1 MFARI
6 PPDVLEG
13 LKDIST
19 GTVGHFL
26 SDGFLDWRIQCLFRP
41 VKMVGQAV
49 TVSSPPTDN
58 SVFVDALD
66 RAEPG
71 DVLVID
77 RRSDRRHASWGGIL
91 TLAAQRKGLAGVVID
106 GAATDWREITDLRFP
121 VFCRHLSALTTRKQ
135 DLGGTVG
142 RPVPCG
148 GVTIEPGMVVLGD
161 EDGVVAIR
169 ADRAEEVLRRGR
181 DKEDQEARMREALG
195 RGLGLREARA
205 ALQNEGG

>member
-1 MFARI
+1 MFTRVS
-6 PPDVLEG
+6 PDVLEG
-13 LKDIST
+13 LKAIST

-26 SDGFLDWRIQCLFRP
+26 SEGFLDWEIQCIVRP

-58 SVFVDALD
+58 SVFVEALE

-71 DVLVID
+71 DVLVLD
-77 RRSDRRHASWGGIL
+77 RRGDRRHASWGGIL
-91 TLAAQRKGLAGVVID
+91 TLAAQQKGLAGVVID

-135 DLGGTVG
+135 DLGGAIG

-148 GVTIEPGMVVLGD
+148 GLTIEPGMIMLGD
-161 EDGVVAIR
+161 EDGVVAIPPER
-169 ADRAEEVLRRGR
+169 ADEVLRMGR
-181 DKEDQEARMREALG
+181 DKEAQEERMREALQ
-195 RGLGLREARA
+195 RGLGLREARVDV
-205 ALQNEGG
+205 QNAKG